1 MIQSIKND
9 SLTTVNVITLQ
20 IRLKELEQFKNCFA
34 TMSST
39 AALLAG
45 FCYGAMS
52 VDTWSAKTPEVIKGG
67 YMITTTASMS
77 FGLMTIVTSVFCGM
91 LGPGLALRGHKGAD
105 SVHQAVNTMRDE
117 FRNTLNYFIAQL
129 TIFQV
134 SLLFKCFLL
143 FKFSIAFGLAMIQ
156 FCFLIAFAVLGNRI
170 FVKLYV

>member
-91 LGPGLALRGHKGAD
+91 LGPGLALRGHKGALTP
-105 SVHQAVNTMRDE
+105 STRLSTQCEMSSA
-117 FRNTLNYFIAQL
+117 TLS
-129 TIFQV
+129 TI
-134 SLLFKCFLL
+134 S
-143 FKFSIAFGLAMIQ
+143 
-156 FCFLIAFAVLGNRI
+156 
-170 FVKLYV
+170 